1 MSIAH
6 ILLIAGAVWIFLG
19 SCRRFSA
26 RGGHAC
32 KCRYVGR
39 YQDRR
44 TSTACPVHG
53 RTQYPG
59 HNLPFGG

>member
-1 MSIAH
+1 MSIVH
-6 ILLIAGAVWIFLG
+6 VLIVVAVLWALI
-19 SCRRFSA
+19 SSSRNFSR

-44 TSTACPVHG
+44 TSPDCPVHA
-53 RTQYPG
+53 TYTDT
-59 HNLPFGG
+59 NMPFGG

>member
-1 MSIAH
+1 MSIVH
-6 ILLIAGAVWIFLG
+6 WILIGAAVWALI
-19 SCRRFSA
+19 SSSRRFSA

-44 TSTACPVHG
+44 TDPRCPVHSG
-53 RTQYPG
+53 PYA
-59 HNLPFGG
+59 NNNMPFGG